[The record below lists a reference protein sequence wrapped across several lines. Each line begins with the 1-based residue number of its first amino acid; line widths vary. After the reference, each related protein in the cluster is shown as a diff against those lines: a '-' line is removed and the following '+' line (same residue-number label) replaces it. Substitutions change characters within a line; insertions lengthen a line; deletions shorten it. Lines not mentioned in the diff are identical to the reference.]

1 MQHHHQP
8 IVIGDDNDDLPEGGD
23 WRQQEHNALRR
34 EIAQLRREN
43 AQLRQENAQ
52 LRQENA
58 RLDTEHARLPDRYEA
73 HLDCATQL
81 RELQQR
87 VDSALD
93 ALTGRHP
100 REASVPLPSSREW
113 SREASE
119 SVRGRRRQRSE
130 GEDFF
135 EPDARPRNAAEFAP
149 GNDLM
154 ASGARGGGMY
164 DPNDFNDVDPEDF
177 FDHN

>member
-1 MQHHHQP
+1 MWMQQP

-43 AQLRQENAQ
+43 AELQRENAQ
-52 LRQENA
+52 LRRENV
-58 RLDTEHARLPDRYEA
+58 RLDAEHARLPDRYEA

-87 VDSALD
+87 IDSALD

-113 SREASE
+113 SHEPEQR
-119 SVRGRRRQRSE
+119 RRRQRT
-130 GEDFF
+130 GED
-135 EPDARPRNAAEFAP
+135 P
-149 GNDLM
+149 
-154 ASGARGGGMY
+154 Y
-164 DPNDFNDVDPEDF
+164 DPNDFADVDLDF
-177 FDHN
+177 FDEPVAAHGSSMFDPTKM

>member
-8 IVIGDDNDDLPEGGD
+8 IVIRDDNDDLPEGGD
-23 WRQQEHNALRR
+23 WRQEEHNALRR

-100 REASVPLPSSREW
+100 REASVPLPSSREG
-113 SREASE
+113 SAQ
-119 SVRGRRRQRSE
+119 VQVRRRQRSE

-135 EPDARPRNAAEFAP
+135 DPDVRPRSAP
-149 GNDLM
+149 GRDLM
-154 ASGARGGGMY
+154 ASGAHGGGRMY
-164 DPNDFNDVDPEDF
+164 DPNDFSDVHLNF
-177 FDHN
+177 FDEPSEGLD